1 MLVWSLD
8 IGIVSEFDPS
18 NYKVEFRCHDK
29 TVMQGKRVFPHED
42 KPMDVQ
48 YGRIGYECQ
57 FGKER
62 NAAAKRKYRRKLEE
76 KEKLVSSLF
85 QILFYSLHYKL
96 LFSEFDPEK
105 YKIDFQYKKAFE

>member
-1 MLVWSLD
+1 
-8 IGIVSEFDPS
+8 
-18 NYKVEFRCHDK
+18 
-29 TVMQGKRVFPHED
+29 MQGKRVFPHED

-85 QILFYSLHYKL
+85 KFFFIHSIINYC
-96 LFSEFDPEK
+96 
-105 YKIDFQYKKAFE
+105 FQNLTQKSTR

>member
-1 MLVWSLD
+1 
-8 IGIVSEFDPS
+8 
-18 NYKVEFRCHDK
+18 
-29 TVMQGKRVFPHED
+29 MQGKRVFPHED

-62 NAAAKRKYRRKLEE
+62 NAANKRKYRRKLEE

-85 QILFYSLHYKL
+85 QIFCIHSII
-96 LFSEFDPEK
+96 
-105 YKIDFQYKKAFE
+105 IDCFQNLIQKSTR